1 MLRLVL
7 LNSLFAFGLIIR
19 HVHRL
24 NSLSAIPFKYVS
36 YQIKHVIY
44 GIECTA
50 TNNGNDE

>member
-19 HVHRL
+19 QPI
-24 NSLSAIPFKYVS
+24 SISAIHFKYVS

-44 GIECTA
+44 NIECTA

>member
-7 LNSLFAFGLIIR
+7 LNFLFALGLIIR
-19 HVHRL
+19 HI
-24 NSLSAIPFKYVS
+24 SAIHFKYVS

-44 GIECTA
+44 NIECTA